1 MAIGDN
7 IPSFDERT
15 EKFLSWKDHCPNF
28 FSRGVELDP
37 EQNICVVKST
47 YDGVDLIGKD
57 WIYGANLVT
66 NDGDKY
72 YAKQACTE
80 AQASNEDFEAGRM
93 ELNNP
98 SGADTPAKGDAYQ
111 HVLTPVTASR
121 KVFVASP
128 NYPLTNDGDSDNTGA
143 GVDIVTYLNSWTT
156 SDFNATGIKGGCIHD
171 KASPVSGTKILTH
184 FTISSFDKT
193 SSDTLKVFV
202 NHTMNGS

>member
-1 MAIGDN
+1 MRISD
-7 IPSFDERT
+7 SFDTVSERL
-15 EKFLSWKDHCPNF
+15 EKFNSWKDHSPHF
-28 FSRGVELDP
+28 WSRGVELNPDD
-37 EQNICVVKST
+37 NVCVVKST

-57 WIYGANLVT
+57 WMYGANLVT

-72 YAKQACTE
+72 YARQACTE
-80 AQASNEDFEAGRM
+80 AQASDEDFEAGRM

-98 SGADTPAKGDAYQ
+98 SSADTPAKTDAYQ
-111 HVLTPVTASR
+111 HVLTPVTTSR
-121 KVFVASP
+121 KIFVASP